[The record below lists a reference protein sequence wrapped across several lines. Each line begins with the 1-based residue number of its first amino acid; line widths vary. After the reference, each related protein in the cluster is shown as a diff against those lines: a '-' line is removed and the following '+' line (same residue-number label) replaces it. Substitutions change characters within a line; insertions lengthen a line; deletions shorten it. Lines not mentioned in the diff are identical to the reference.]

1 MEYCEYQI
9 SINIEI
15 GEHKVTL
22 LQVTREFSMSAC
34 LVVMTLPVIRL
45 GAVPAPLYLGWLD
58 TLTRGLP
65 PTLLIRGNQ
74 ESVLTFYS

>member
-1 MEYCEYQI
+1 M
-9 SINIEI
+9 SIIEN
-15 GEHKVTL
+15 TSFSL

>member
-1 MEYCEYQI
+1 MNT
-9 SINIEI
+9 NIHRDWR
-15 GEHKVTL
+15 HKVTL